1 MVKDGIVGKAALLIL
16 TPGTFWRRCRGV
28 DEQGPRRAMGAR
40 FTTPTGDGRRYTVKR
55 SIPHPLLRPPQ
66 AMAGRWSI
74 SVVWRMARKIL
85 ENTRL
90 RQAKRLENATAWQ
103 MGLRFGASCRR
114 ACEGVAGYLKQVCGR
129 LDEQAGQEHDS
140 LSDALGWSTR
150 AAEVLTYADVWG
162 DGWRR
167 QEQARGHN
175 AILRSQGREQPRMDS
190 TGGHGSRSGRQGT
203 EDSRSSRPDERAGQ
217 QGSTAGEQAKRGRA
231 AMPGRAS
238 GCPEN
243 GQARPWR
250 S

>member
-1 MVKDGIVGKAALLIL
+1 MLGCWQEQGTRIGFLPDGRHDARSVANGYFLHPQKGA
-16 TPGTFWRRCRGV
+16 GRGV
-28 DEQGPRRAMGAR
+28 P
-40 FTTPTGDGRRYTVKR
+40 KR
-55 SIPHPLLRPPQ
+55 NTLLL
-66 AMAGRWSI
+66 
-74 SVVWRMARKIL
+74 SV
-85 ENTRL
+85 
-90 RQAKRLENATAWQ
+90 
-103 MGLRFGASCRR
+103 C
-114 ACEGVAGYLKQVCGR
+114 
-129 LDEQAGQEHDS
+129 LDSGHTFSGFLGQR
-140 LSDALGWSTR
+140 TR